1 MAPSVK
7 HGGGGLMM
15 WGCFSG
21 KGLGPLVKVEG
32 KMNRFDY
39 IQILETHL
47 LPLIS
52 RDLVKKGICFKMT
65 MPPFTLRKMLMNGLQ
80 KGRSELYLIGQAN
93 HQI

>member
-15 WGCFSG
+15 WGYLSG

-32 KMNRFDY
+32 KMDRFDY
-39 IQILETHL
+39 IRILETHL

-52 RDLVKKGICFKMT
+52 RDFGGKGYLFQDDNA
-65 MPPFTLRKMLMNGLQ
+65 PFTLRKMLMNGL
-80 KGRSELYLIGQAN
+80 
-93 HQI
+93 